1 MMSTFEQRK
10 EEIEKMSRE
19 ETLELLRELG
29 SENEALFKR
38 SQEMNK
44 QLLMIAEQTK
54 LCNEEKEKLYRR
66 NKDLKDR
73 VATLKKELA
82 SRV

>member
-1 MMSTFEQRK
+1 MSTFEQRK

-38 SQEMNK
+38 SQEMNE

-54 LCNEEKEKLYRR
+54 LCNEEKEKLSRR

-73 VATLKKELA
+73 VAALKKELA

>member
-38 SQEMNK
+38 SQEMNE

-73 VATLKKELA
+73 LAALKKELA

>member
-38 SQEMNK
+38 SQEMNE
-44 QLLMIAEQTK
+44 QLLMIAE
-54 LCNEEKEKLYRR
+54 
-66 NKDLKDR
+66 
-73 VATLKKELA
+73 
-82 SRV
+82 